1 MVKDR
6 AYQGTGLDSPD
17 NKQETREHAPLGTTI
32 MKRPSQVHLI
42 VKRLL
47 TLLLTLAKHS
57 GQRHHSLCFLFF
69 FFFCSRQYPKTTSH
83 NMSLPKNAA
92 CLHAC
97 MYSIICNFP
106 IEALFVMSHVAVC
119 RTNVVC
125 SCVMVI

>member
-69 FFFCSRQYPKTTSH
+69 FFLQPSVPQNHLTQHVTSQKR
-83 NMSLPKNAA
+83 SLSP
-92 CLHAC
+92 C
-97 MYSIICNFP
+97 M
-106 IEALFVMSHVAVC
+106 HVL
-119 RTNVVC
+119 NHL
-125 SCVMVI
+125 